1 MNHPTSEEWA
11 LFVSQEMPSQESHAL
26 SDHLRDCPAC
36 TADVAALQR
45 SRKRLIDWQF
55 PEPRRMPGYWAA
67 PMIKWGIAAAV
78 ILGVGFGLGRLLPT
92 SGRGMATMRA
102 EIEASARA
110 MLAED
115 LRKALDEAQ
124 EQSKEALASME
135 ARLGETSDE
144 QMTRAVRN
152 VVAAVT
158 SVREEDRAATR
169 ALIEELRRQHETEIR
184 QVRADLET
192 VATHADDELR
202 FAHFQLHQLTAKT
215 EK

>member
-1 MNHPTSEEWA
+1 MNHPNSEEWA
-11 LFVSQEMPSQESHAL
+11 LFVSEKMSSQERRAL

-45 SRKRLIDWQF
+45 SRRRLMEWQF
-55 PEPRRMPGYWAA
+55 PEPQRMPGYWTA

-78 ILGVGFGLGRLLPT
+78 ILGVGLGRFSPT
-92 SGRGMATMRA
+92 SGRDMAKMRA

-110 MLAED
+110 LLAED

-124 EQSKEALASME
+124 ERSKQALASME

-144 QMTRAVRN
+144 QMTRVVRN

-169 ALIEELRRQHETEIR
+169 ALIEELRQQHETEIR
-184 QVRADLET
+184 RVRADLET

-202 FAHFQLHQLTAKT
+202 FAHFQLHQLTART

>member
-1 MNHPTSEEWA
+1 MNHPNSEEWA
-11 LFVSQEMPSQESHAL
+11 LFVSEKMPSQESRAL
-26 SDHLRDCPAC
+26 SDHLRDCAVC
-36 TADVAALQR
+36 TAEVAALQR
-45 SRKRLIDWQF
+45 SRQRLIEWQF
-55 PEPRRMPGYWAA
+55 PEPERMPGYWAA

-78 ILGVGFGLGRLLPT
+78 VLGVGFGLGRFSPA
-92 SGRGMATMRA
+92 SGRDMARMRA

-110 MLAED
+110 LLAED
-115 LRKALDEAQ
+115 LRQALGEAQ
-124 EQSKEALASME
+124 EQSKEALKSME

-144 QMTRAVRN
+144 QMTRVVRN

-169 ALIEELRRQHETEIR
+169 ALIEEVRRQHETEIR
-184 QVRADLET
+184 RVRADLET

>member
-1 MNHPTSEEWA
+1 MPT
-11 LFVSQEMPSQESHAL
+11 QESRAL

-36 TADVAALQR
+36 MADVAALQR
-45 SRKRLIDWQF
+45 SRRRLMEWQY
-55 PEPRRMPGYWAA
+55 PEPQRMRGYWPA

-78 ILGVGFGLGRLLPT
+78 ILGVGLGRFSPT
-92 SGRGMATMRA
+92 PGRDLARTRA

-110 MLAED
+110 LLAED

-124 EQSKEALASME
+124 EQSKEALQSME

-184 QVRADLET
+184 RVRADLET

-202 FAHFQLHQLTAKT
+202 FAHFQLHQLTART